1 MKSSKVR
8 TLVAAGALGAAALTG
23 LFAANAAGALGTG
36 ANSHSP
42 KSGPL
47 AGITAEQKSCLAGQ
61 GITRPQ
67 GKPTAE
73 QRQAIVDA
81 ATNCGVTL
89 PTGKGGVARRV
100 AQLTQE
106 QRDCLVSNGVARPDH
121 KLNAEERAAFKTQ
134 LKAAAETCGIQR
146 TAAPVN

>member
-8 TLVAAGALGAAALTG
+8 TLVAAGALGATALTG
-23 LFAANAAGALGTG
+23 LFAASAAGALGTG
-36 ANSHSP
+36 PGSHSP

-47 AGITAEQKSCLAGQ
+47 AGITAEQKSCLVNQ

-73 QRQAIVDA
+73 QRQAIIEA
-81 ATNCGVTL
+81 ATNCGITL
-89 PTGKGGVARRV
+89 PAGKGKLAQRA

-106 QRDCLVSNGVARPDH
+106 QRDCLTSNGVAKPDH
-121 KLNAEERAAFKTQ
+121 RLNAEERAAFKTQ

-146 TAAPVN
+146 TPAN